1 MYIILLRIK
10 NGKKWQMAKLG
21 KSAIEFQKRYCSNNI
36 CLPSL
41 PHQRGSARAREGK
54 VPEVVK
60 LKSPCCRLTP
70 INYQISYDAYKE
82 FVDAQGVTQVILTSD
97 WSTQSQY

>member
-1 MYIILLRIK
+1 M
-10 NGKKWQMAKLG
+10 
-21 KSAIEFQKRYCSNNI
+21 
-36 CLPSL
+36 
-41 PHQRGSARAREGK
+41 
-54 VPEVVK
+54 PEVVK

-97 WSTQSQY
+97 

>member
-1 MYIILLRIK
+1 M
-10 NGKKWQMAKLG
+10 
-21 KSAIEFQKRYCSNNI
+21 
-36 CLPSL
+36 
-41 PHQRGSARAREGK
+41 
-54 VPEVVK
+54 PEVVK
-60 LKSPCCRLTP
+60 LKSPGCRLTP